1 MNEQIVK
8 EKNGVLTLKNVSRYG
23 VGAVVSAGL
32 ITPAFAEV
40 DVAAPVAQIT
50 SDGTSVITAI
60 GTALLGLAGLAVIF
74 KWAKAAF
81 FS

>member
-8 EKNGVLTLKNVSRYG
+8 EKNGVLTLHNVSKFG
-23 VGAVVSAGL
+23 LGAVVSTAL
-32 ITPAFAEV
+32 VNPAFAAV
-40 DVAAPVAQIT
+40 DVTAPVGQIT
-50 SDGTSVITAI
+50 TDGTSVITAI

-74 KWAKAAF
+74 KWAKASF